1 MEHVSVLKNDV
12 QKYLNLKGGEVVV
25 DATLGLG
32 GHAAEILRSIGEKG
46 RLIAFEQDERNLE
59 EAKKR
64 LKNYEKQIDFIH
76 DNFRHLKS
84 RITGRHAAKRSVST
98 NQEMQIDAILFDLGL
113 SSPHVDDAS
122 RGFSF
127 SKEGPL
133 DMRFDPQGELTAEI
147 VINTYSEE
155 ELTKI
160 FFEYGEEKMS
170 RKAAREI
177 CSRRNDKKFSTTTE
191 FGEFLEAILPRKRS
205 KKASKTHPATK
216 IFQALRIEVNDEL
229 NVLKETLEQ
238 SMEVL
243 KIGGRVVII
252 SYHSLEDRIVK
263 KFFKE
268 LEKPP
273 ATEEQSIYQTFGD
286 PIVKKLTKK
295 PVIPTD
301 QEITENPR
309 SRSAKLRAYE
319 KLRNP

>member
-1 MEHVSVLKNDV
+1 MEHLSVLKKDV
-12 QKYLNLKGGEVVV
+12 QNYLDLEKGEIVV

-32 GHAAEILRSIGEKG
+32 GHSGDMLKSIGKSG

-59 EAKKR
+59 EAQKR
-64 LKNYEKQIDFIH
+64 LENYKEQIDYIH
-76 DNFRHLKS
+76 DNFRNLKS
-84 RITGRHAAKRSVST
+84 RITGL
-98 NQEMQIDAILFDLGL
+98 EIDQIDAILFDLGL

-133 DMRFDPQGELTAEI
+133 DMRFDPQGDLTAEI

-177 CSRRNDKKFSTTTE
+177 CSRRNDKKFSSTTE

-205 KKASKTHPATK
+205 KRASKTHPATK

-238 SMEVL
+238 SVEIL
-243 KIGGRVVII
+243 KVGGRVVVI

-263 KFFKE
+263 KFFKS

-273 ATEEQSIYQTFGD
+273 ATEEQSIYQTYGD

-295 PVIPTD
+295 PVISTD
-301 QEITENPR
+301 QELEDNPR

-319 KLRNP
+319 KLREL

>member
-1 MEHVSVLKNDV
+1 MEHLSVLKSDV
-12 QKYLNLKGGEVVV
+12 QKYLNLEGGEVVV

-32 GHAAEILRSIGEKG
+32 GHAKDILKSIGEEG

-64 LKNYEKQIDFIH
+64 LESYKKQIDYIY

-84 RITGRHAAKRSVST
+84 RITGRREGVSA
-98 NQEMQIDAILFDLGL
+98 QEAQIDAILFDLGL

-133 DMRFDPQGELTAEI
+133 DMRFNSQGELTAEK

-170 RKAAREI
+170 RKVAREI
-177 CSRRNDKKFSTTTE
+177 CSRRSDKKFSTTTE
-191 FGEFLEAILPRKRS
+191 FAEFLEAILPRKRS
-205 KKASKTHPATK
+205 KRASKTHPATK

-229 NVLKETLEQ
+229 NALKEALEQ
-238 SMEVL
+238 SIEVL
-243 KIGGRVVII
+243 DIGGRVVVI

-273 ATEEQSIYQTFGD
+273 ATKEQFIYQTFGD

-295 PVIPTD
+295 PVIPAD
-301 QEITENPR
+301 QEIEENPR

>member
-1 MEHVSVLKNDV
+1 MEHLSVLKNDV
-12 QKYLNLKGGEVVV
+12 QKYLNLRGGEVVV

-32 GHAAEILRSIGEKG
+32 GHSKDILESIGESG

-64 LKNYEKQIDFIH
+64 LESYKKQIDYIY

-84 RITGRHAAKRSVST
+84 RITGLEIK
-98 NQEMQIDAILFDLGL
+98 QIDAILFDLGL

-133 DMRFDPQGELTAEI
+133 DMRFDSQGELTAEK
-147 VINTYSEE
+147 VVNTYSEE
-155 ELTKI
+155 ALTKI

-170 RKAAREI
+170 RKVAREI
-177 CSRRNDKKFSTTTE
+177 CFRRSDKKFSTTTG
-191 FGEFLEAILPRKRS
+191 FAEFLEAILPRKRS
-205 KKASKTHPATK
+205 KRASKTHPATK

-229 NVLKETLEQ
+229 NALKEALEQ
-238 SMEVL
+238 SVEVL
-243 KIGGRVVII
+243 KVGGRVVVI

-263 KFFKE
+263 KFFKG

-273 ATEEQSIYQTFGD
+273 ATKEQSIYQTFGD

-301 QEITENPR
+301 QEIEENPR
-309 SRSAKLRAYE
+309 SRSAKLRVYE
-319 KLRNP
+319 KLRNL

>member
-1 MEHVSVLKNDV
+1 MEHLSVLKNDV

-32 GHAAEILRSIGEKG
+32 GHSKDILKSIGEDG

-64 LKNYEKQIDFIH
+64 LESYKKQIDYIY

-84 RITGRHAAKRSVST
+84 RITSRGV
-98 NQEMQIDAILFDLGL
+98 DAILFDLGL

-133 DMRFDPQGELTAEI
+133 DMRFNSQGELTAEK

-155 ELTKI
+155 ELIKI

-170 RKAAREI
+170 RKVAREI
-177 CSRRNDKKFSTTTE
+177 CSRRSDKKFSTTTE
-191 FGEFLEAILPRKRS
+191 FADFLEAILPRKRS
-205 KKASKTHPATK
+205 KRASKTHPATK

-229 NVLKETLEQ
+229 NALKEALEQ
-238 SMEVL
+238 SIEVM
-243 KIGGRVVII
+243 KVGGRVVVI

-273 ATEEQSIYQTFGD
+273 ATKEQSIYQTFGD

-301 QEITENPR
+301 QEIEENPR

-319 KLRNP
+319 KLRNA

>member
-1 MEHVSVLKNDV
+1 MEHLSVLKKDV
-12 QKYLNLKGGEVVV
+12 QKYLDLKGGEVVV

-32 GHAAEILRSIGEKG
+32 GHTEDILNNIGKNG
-46 RLIAFEQDERNLE
+46 RVIAFEQDERNLE
-59 EAKKR
+59 EAQSR
-64 LKNYEKQIDFIH
+64 LKNYKKQIDYIH

-84 RITGRHAAKRSVST
+84 RITGLEIK
-98 NQEMQIDAILFDLGL
+98 QIDAILFDLGL

-147 VINTYSEE
+147 IVNTYSEE
-155 ELTKI
+155 ELAKI

-170 RKAAREI
+170 RKVAREI
-177 CSRRNDKKFSTTTE
+177 CSRRNDEKFSSTTE
-191 FGEFLEAILPRKRS
+191 FGEFLESILPRKRS
-205 KKASKTHPATK
+205 KRASKTHPATK

-238 SMEVL
+238 STEIL
-243 KIGGRVVII
+243 KVGGRIVII

-263 KFFKE
+263 KFFKD
-268 LEKPP
+268 LERPP
-273 ATEEQSIYQTFGD
+273 ATEEQSLYQTFGD

-301 QEITENPR
+301 QEVEDNPR

-319 KLRNP
+319 KLREL